1 MASRRG
7 KPAGQALSEDDP
19 SAMPAADRLTAT
31 LREQIITGHYEG
43 GRRLTEEAI
52 AADLGASRSS
62 VREALRVLNAE
73 GFIDIRPYFGAFVA
87 KLSAKEASDLL
98 EVQGGLE
105 SMAAALAAAR
115 RSDVDI
121 AEMRALIA
129 RGRAAAAEARMAESS
144 ALHGEFHR
152 ALARATGNESLTAL
166 IVQLRYKVDW
176 VYATTVRRPA
186 RDSWDEHA
194 GIVDAIEA
202 ADSTAAAESATTHVR
217 RGSQARIFG

>member
-1 MASRRG
+1 
-7 KPAGQALSEDDP
+7 
-19 SAMPAADRLTAT
+19 MPAADRVTAT
-31 LREQIITGHYEG
+31 LRQQIVTGHHKG
-43 GRRLTEEAI
+43 GQRITEEAI

-73 GFIDIRPYFGAFVA
+73 GFVDIRPYFGAFVA

-105 SMAAALAAAR
+105 SLAAVLAAAR
-115 RSDVDI
+115 RNDRDI
-121 AEMRALIA
+121 AELRALIA
-129 RGRAAAAEARMAESS
+129 RGAAAAAESRTADSS

-152 ALARATGNESLTAL
+152 ALARAAGNDSLAAL

-176 VYATTVRRPA
+176 VYATAVRRPA

-194 GIVDAIEA
+194 SIVDAIEA
-202 ADSTAAAESATTHVR
+202 ADTTSAAEAARAHVR
-217 RGSQARIFG
+217 RGSQAQIAG